1 MRLSDFWR
9 LMDDEFGSARGRMLV
24 ESQALSGLG
33 SVTGAEA
40 LEQGVPVRDIWAAVC
55 EEMQVP
61 PERRWGKE
69 RPRRR

>member
-1 MRLSDFWR
+1 
-9 LMDDEFGSARGRMLV
+9 MLV